1 MINHYHAGQL
11 MFYVRPRSSD
21 MNIIDEVVLGNC
33 YLKHYDIKGHD
44 VVIDI
49 GAHIGSFS
57 ILAASKG
64 AAVHSFEPVQR
75 TYDLLVK
82 NIELNELAVKAYRYG
97 VMGKEEQ
104 DKKIYIRAFNYGGS
118 NFYVPHQDPKWK
130 EIVDVVTLD
139 WIVQHE
145 GLDEIDF
152 LKLDCEGAELEILE
166 SFSDLRRIKNMAL
179 EYHIGERRDK
189 IKELLKNTH
198 KIIAQPEPTVDA
210 HKDIFG
216 LLYAKR
222 I

>member
-1 MINHYHAGQL
+1 

-21 MNIIDEVVLGNC
+21 MNIIDEVITGNC

-44 VVIDI
+44 VVVDI

-64 AAVHSFEPVQR
+64 VAVHSFEPVQR

-82 NIELNELAVKAYRYG
+82 NIELNGLPVKAQRMG
-97 VMGKEEQ
+97 VMAQEGEREV
-104 DKKIYIRAFNYGGS
+104 YIRKFNYGGS
-118 NFYVPHQDPKWK
+118 NFYVPHQDPDWK
-130 EIVDVVTLD
+130 EMVKVTTLD
-139 WIVQHE
+139 NICRTE
-145 GLDEIDF
+145 GIDEIDF

-179 EYHIGERRDK
+179 EYHIGERREK

-198 KIIAQPEPTVDA
+198 KILAQPEPTVDA